1 MEQFKQFVANFENTQ
16 GYKKPLGFGI
26 ARLDRGQLNNDKIL
40 QATFPVLNWNENFGS
55 FATFADAAIK
65 SGATLD
71 WSATEWVIDVN
82 MAFVEAALETF
93 APFIAESKGD
103 KHKNIQLLLAIK
115 KLKNLKNNF
124 VFTVLFEDAQ
134 ALSIPV
140 GYMKLYA
147 LSTGKA
153 EIRSLNLNGIFG
165 LLHNCAW
172 SDGQP
177 YELDYLREKEL
188 KLKVKNKFP
197 HIDFVDKFPRY
208 LQHIIPF
215 DNVRILD
222 TTKVRFG
229 AQIGA
234 GTTIMPGASYVNFNA
249 GTAGKSMIE
258 GRVSSSVTV
267 GEGSD
272 VGGGGSILGVLSG
285 TNGNAITIGK
295 NCLVGANA
303 VCGIPLGDAS
313 IIDGGIAVLEGTKI
327 FVKETEMAKIKEVN
341 PDREIIAQKV
351 EGGFIVKGLD
361 IGGAVGVHFRQDSQ
375 NGQMVA
381 VRSRREIK
389 LNADLH

>member
-1 MEQFKQFVANFENTQ
+1 MEEFKQFVLAFEQTA

-26 ARLDRGQLNNDKIL
+26 ARLERGQLNKDKIL

-55 FATFADAAIK
+55 FASFANAAIK
-65 SGATLD
+65 SGVMLD

-82 MAFVEAALETF
+82 SAFVDAALEAF
-93 APFIAESKGD
+93 ECFIPETSGD
-103 KHKNIQLLLAIK
+103 KHRNIQILLELK
-115 KLKNLKNNF
+115 KLKKLKNNF
-124 VFTVLFEDAQ
+124 VFVVLFEDVQ

-172 SDGQP
+172 SDGKP
-177 YELDYLREKEL
+177 YELDYLRLKEI
-188 KLKVKNKFP
+188 KLKVKNEFP

-222 TTKVRFG
+222 TAKVRFG

-249 GTAGKSMIE
+249 GTIGKSMIE

-313 IIDGGIAVLEGTKI
+313 IIDGGIAVLEGTKLFI
-327 FVKETEMAKIKEVN
+327 KDSEMVKIKEVN
-341 PDREIIAQKV
+341 EDKEIIAQKV
-351 EGGFIVKGLD
+351 DGGFIVKGLD
-361 IGGAVGVHFRQDSQ
+361 IGGAKGIHFRQDSQ
-375 NGQMVA
+375 NGRMIA
-381 VRSRREIK
+381 ARSRREIK